1 MQTMSEPDPICIHC
15 DLMEH
20 DLCVGSVFC
29 SCWCVA
35 GQDHVLPH
43 PRGPY

>member
-29 SCWCVA
+29 ACRICGIEWDMHA
-35 GQDHVLPH
+35 LLD
-43 PRGPY
+43 GPY